1 MIVENAD
8 PNRIIVTESSCHA
21 CKIHSFLVHHRTF
34 PEMRMEAMS
43 ADRAARQLANRLE
56 SALGMVSDPHH
67 RQQIRLAI
75 DDARIFLGREES
87 CARSRC
93 DAQGHHPS

>member
-1 MIVENAD
+1 MENAD
-8 PNRIIVTESSCHA
+8 PERIVVNESCCRA
-21 CKIHSFLVHHRTF
+21 CKVHSFLVHHQTF

-56 SALGMVSDPHH
+56 AALGMVSDPHH
-67 RQQIRLAI
+67 RQEIRLAI
-75 DDARIFLGREES
+75 DDARAFIDREGS
-87 CARSRC
+87 CAHSRC

>member
-1 MIVENAD
+1 VANTD
-8 PNRIIVTESSCHA
+8 PNRIVVTESCCHA
-21 CKIHSFLVHHRTF
+21 CHIHSFLVHHRTF

-56 SALGMVSDPHH
+56 AALGMVSDPHH
-67 RQQIRLAI
+67 RQEIRQAI
-75 DDARIFLGREES
+75 DDARAFLDREGR
-87 CARSRC
+87 CAYSHC